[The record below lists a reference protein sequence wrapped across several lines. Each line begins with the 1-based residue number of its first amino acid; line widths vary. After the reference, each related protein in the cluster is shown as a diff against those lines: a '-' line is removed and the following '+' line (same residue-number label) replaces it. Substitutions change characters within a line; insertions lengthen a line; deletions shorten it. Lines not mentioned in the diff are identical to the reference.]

1 DFTGRNAGGGR
12 PADYTFTAA
21 DSGVHK
27 FYLSLGTVGT
37 QSLTVTDTA
46 TSTLTASQ
54 SGITVVAGAASK
66 FLVSGYPATTA
77 GTPPSFTVTV
87 TDAYANLLA
96 TYRGRVHFS
105 RSEAK
110 AGLPSSYTFPA
121 TDNGVRTFTAT
132 LKTAGSQSLTVTD
145 SANPYITGSQTGIAV
160 TAGAATHLAV
170 TAPSTASLGLAISG
184 TRTALDAYGNIA
196 TGYLGTVH

>member
-12 PADYTFTAA
+12 PADYPSTAA

-77 GTPPSFTVTV
+77 ATSHSFTVTM
-87 TDAYANLLA
+87 T
-96 TYRGRVHFS
+96 
-105 RSEAK
+105 
-110 AGLPSSYTFPA
+110 
-121 TDNGVRTFTAT
+121 
-132 LKTAGSQSLTVTD
+132 
-145 SANPYITGSQTGIAV
+145 
-160 TAGAATHLAV
+160 
-170 TAPSTASLGLAISG
+170 
-184 TRTALDAYGNIA
+184 DAYGNLV
-196 TGYLGTVH
+196 TGYRGTARFSTSEKQAAAPLKTAVIPTRSRVAISVAAF